1 MEHKPEPHPAP
12 MTPPRLAAPHQM
24 TILRFPFATATKHE
38 KAAWLRTF
46 QMPAGAQIIAFDI
59 LPDGPSLWA
68 LCDESAPAENRYIAT
83 PTTGQ
88 ELPSHFNPQTDKR
101 VRHIATKQFQTA
113 SKPGAVNIIHVFEV
127 PAAFAII
134 LG

>member
-1 MEHKPEPHPAP
+1 MELPRINSRQPA
-12 MTPPRLAAPHQM
+12 TAQGM

-83 PTTGQ
+83 PSTGQ
-88 ELPSHFNPQTDKR
+88 KLPAHFDPQTDKR
-101 VRHIATKQFQTA
+101 VQHIATKQFQTA
-113 SKPGAVNIIHVFEV
+113 SKPGSVNIIHVFEV
-127 PAAFAII
+127 PAMFTIMP
-134 LG
+134 G